1 MSIEVQGLESIQKKL
16 KTLEDSLSPSK
27 MRSTLLTVGNMVKTT
42 IEESF
47 ENESSPF
54 GSKWQPLKINTA
66 RAKAKRGASSKILRD
81 EGNLADRWLVGV
93 EDDGVSI
100 SNNIQSKGYAYGK
113 AHQFSTK
120 KIPARPFLPID
131 DNGNLEPRLLKT
143 IDSYLENKIG
153 ELLK

>member
-1 MSIEVQGLESIQKKL
+1 MPIEIQGIESIQKKL
-16 KTLEDSLSPSK
+16 KPLDDALSPSK
-27 MRSTLLTVGNMVKTT
+27 MRSTLLTVGNMVKNT
-42 IEESF
+42 ISESF

-66 RAKAKRGASSKILRD
+66 KAKAKRGASSKILRD
-81 EGNLADRWLVGV
+81 EGNLADRWLVSV

-113 AHQFSTK
+113 AHQFGTK
-120 KIPARPFLPID
+120 HMPKRPFLPID

-153 ELLK
+153 QLLK